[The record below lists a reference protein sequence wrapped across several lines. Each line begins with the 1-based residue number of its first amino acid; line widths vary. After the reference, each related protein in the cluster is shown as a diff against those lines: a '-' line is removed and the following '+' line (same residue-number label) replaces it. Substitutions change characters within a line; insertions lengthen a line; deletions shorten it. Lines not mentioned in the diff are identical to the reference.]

1 MFSWM
6 FFFSH
11 KTDFVQSFFC
21 IAFIASGRF
30 FFNYKFFRFVII
42 GVTLPNWRGQ
52 NKFVMV
58 YNALTIKTQNRESS
72 TTQKQQVENKQK
84 KSQKCMFV
92 YIEVQHYTRY
102 KPTVYLNAPLL
113 RVKCP
118 QEVIPDHPQ
127 GGCRTTAQGGH
138 HLNTGFSSSSVLVMV
153 SLKFNRF
160 ILNINYHK
168 GTECPCANCPE
179 HTKIYI
185 T

>member
-6 FFFSH
+6 FFSLI
-11 KTDFVQSFFC
+11 KQILYRAFFF
-21 IAFIASGRF
+21 ALHSMHPDAF

-42 GVTLPNWRGQ
+42 GVPLPNWRGQ

-58 YNALTIKTQNRESS
+58 YNALTIKTQNRDSS
-72 TTQKQQVENKQK
+72 TTQKQQVENKPK
-84 KSQKCMFV
+84 KSQKCMFA

-127 GGCRTTAQGGH
+127 GGCRAAAQGGH
-138 HLNTGFSSSSVLVMV
+138 HLNTGFWSSSVLVMV

-160 ILNINYHK
+160 LLNIN
-168 GTECPCANCPE
+168 
-179 HTKIYI
+179 
-185 T
+185 